1 MPLLNQEFPLVY
13 SLVVLRQCPINIL
26 TVINHLKLTGALM
39 ANDKAVELKSSD
51 DAVLEVSKT
60 VRSETQ
66 SSDTFVIF
74 CRVVKILSVDTASG

>member
-13 SLVVLRQCPINIL
+13 SLVVLHQCPINIL
-26 TVINHLKLTGALM
+26 TVINHQKLTGALM

-60 VRSETQ
+60 VRSET
-66 SSDTFVIF
+66 
-74 CRVVKILSVDTASG
+74 

>member
-1 MPLLNQEFPLVY
+1 MPLLNQGFPLFWP
-13 SLVVLRQCPINIL
+13 LVVLNQRPINIL
-26 TVINHLKLTGALM
+26 TLINNLKLTGALM

-51 DAVLEVSKT
+51 EAVLEVSKT

>member
-1 MPLLNQEFPLVY
+1 MPLLNQEFPLFCP
-13 SLVVLRQCPINIL
+13 LVVLHQRPIKIL
-26 TVINHLKLTGALM
+26 TLINHLKLTGALM

-74 CRVVKILSVDTASG
+74 CRIVKILSVDTASG